1 MKQKIDVYQIILDI
15 GLHIPGI
22 LLINPAK
29 IDEKTYYYH
38 KENNQIYGLQNDI
51 RLDFGVGSRGNFRFA
66 GITDNYLAIYD
77 LVTKMISTAVDQTSE
92 GLSLGSGKKI
102 NPKPQ
107 LIDSVNKTNL
117 YVPIGFPLPGN
128 LSKMFRDPSTVHY
141 IDMTLPTVGRLS
153 EILKAGN
160 YNLNHID
167 IYDKEKVDKKKKKD

>member
-1 MKQKIDVYQIILDI
+1 MTKKVDVYQILLDI

-22 LLINPAK
+22 LLINPAE

-38 KENNQIYGLQNDI
+38 KENGQIYGLQNDI
-51 RLDFGVGSRGNFRFA
+51 RLDFGIGSRGNFRFA
-66 GITDNYLAIYD
+66 GITDDYLAIYD

-117 YVPIGFPLPGN
+117 YAPIGFPLPIN

-153 EILKAGN
+153 EMLKAGN

-167 IYDKEKVDKKKKKD
+167 IYDKEKVDKKKKKE